1 MFLYSSCTEFKGDHG
16 FLRFCWFLKPGD
28 ISNIYMDFLF
38 YTFPTLL
45 FFQNSL
51 EIYCCL
57 FICYFS
63 ALQLIYLLMSYFRFV
78 TSFEK
83 YEFLYAIQRYTQA
96 ERERELIDR
105 HLEQDEIWVSTQW
118 DNGVESR
125 SFAYYTTI
133 SIQWQDQFQE
143 MNN

>member
-96 ERERELIDR
+96 ERERESSLTGIQNKMKFELVPNGITVLKVEALLTTPQSQSNDR
-105 HLEQDEIWVSTQW
+105 I
-118 DNGVESR
+118 N
-125 SFAYYTTI
+125 FKK
-133 SIQWQDQFQE
+133 
-143 MNN
+143 